1 MLTITYIII
10 QKKVLTTINMAE
22 NVDIAA
28 YMEGNEVL
36 QVKQK
41 GVL

>member
-1 MLTITYIII
+1 MLTITYVII

-41 GVL
+41 DVL